1 MYICIIKK
9 CIQSLDSVSFC
20 SIGFMW
26 IMQLKKTTSKAI
38 AWNRYFYFLEYLI
51 YMYMYIYIY
60 IYKNFIY
67 KCYIYNIYYIYH
79 IYVYIFIDTYVW
91 YIYIIYIIYNI
102 TFI

>member
-38 AWNRYFYFLEYLI
+38 AWNRYFCFLEYLI

-60 IYKNFIY
+60 IHVIY
-67 KCYIYNIYYIYH
+67 TCYIYNIYYIYH